1 MMCDHHNQNEAW
13 TFVLD
18 NLNLAFIVI
27 FTAEM
32 LLKMF
37 ALRQHYFAE
46 PWNLFDFVVVLLS
59 LAGLFLSD
67 LIEKYFVSPTLLRVV
82 RVAKVGRV
90 LRLIKGA
97 KGIRTLL
104 FSLVM
109 AFPALVNICLLL
121 FLVMFIFA
129 VFGMSLFKN
138 VKIRFGFDDVH
149 NFQTFTK
156 TFTLLF
162 QVGIKISIIT
172 LHILQIC
179 QSYWFES
186 FWCAFYIFA
195 FDEITGLIYLPGAV
209 FMRCVHLSTTGW
221 ISKKKI
227 TRARILVPHS
237 NKNQLKTIY
246 SVCSH
251 LLKQIFA

>member
-1 MMCDHHNQNEAW
+1 MMCDHYQMTDGWILA
-13 TFVLD
+13 LD

-37 ALRQHYFAE
+37 ALRYHYFAE

-138 VKIRFGFDDVH
+138 VKVRPGFDDVH
-149 NFQTFTK
+149 NFQTFGK
-156 TFTLLF
+156 TFSLLF
-162 QVGIKISIIT
+162 QVRLKKGPVAYVVDVQYDVILSPLLDVHFCRLVRRADGNHKRPRLRPCRRRNRLLRQLRSRDDGGR
-172 LHILQIC
+172 LH
-179 QSYWFES
+179 
-186 FWCAFYIFA
+186 
-195 FDEITGLIYLPGAV
+195 DT
-209 FMRCVHLSTTGW
+209 
-221 ISKKKI
+221 
-227 TRARILVPHS
+227 VPS
-237 NKNQLKTIY
+237 P
-246 SVCSH
+246 
-251 LLKQIFA
+251 

>member
-1 MMCDHHNQNEAW
+1 MFM
-13 TFVLD
+13 
-18 NLNLAFIVI
+18 
-27 FTAEM
+27 
-32 LLKMF
+32 KMF
-37 ALRQHYFAE
+37 ALRHHYFAE

-109 AFPALVNICLLL
+109 SLPALLNICLLL

-138 VKIRFGFDDVH
+138 VQVRGGFNDVH
-149 NFQTFTK
+149 NFK
-156 TFTLLF
+156 TFFKVHYIIYTCNDLLF
-162 QVGIKISIIT
+162 FI
-172 LHILQIC
+172 
-179 QSYWFES
+179 
-186 FWCAFYIFA
+186 
-195 FDEITGLIYLPGAV
+195 
-209 FMRCVHLSTTGW
+209 HLYFTDIHLALSNGHKCWLGW
-221 ISKKKI
+221 NSECHF
-227 TRARILVPHS
+227 R
-237 NKNQLKTIY
+237 
-246 SVCSH
+246 
-251 LLKQIFA
+251 

>member
-1 MMCDHHNQNEAW
+1 MTFTVQLIHSLLVFLLFQITMMCDHYDQNAAW
-13 TFVLD
+13 TFALD
-18 NLNLAFIVI
+18 NLNLSFIVI

-37 ALRQHYFAE
+37 ALRHHYYVE

-138 VKIRFGFDDVH
+138 VKVRPGFDDVH
-149 NFQTFTK
+149 NFQTFGK

-162 QVGIKISIIT
+162 QVNISTPDIRTLCGRLAFKLKLLIFGSRNVQKI
-172 LHILQIC
+172 
-179 QSYWFES
+179 
-186 FWCAFYIFA
+186 
-195 FDEITGLIYLPGAV
+195 
-209 FMRCVHLSTTGW
+209 
-221 ISKKKI
+221 
-227 TRARILVPHS
+227 HS
-237 NKNQLKTIY
+237 
-246 SVCSH
+246 
-251 LLKQIFA
+251 LLL

>member
-1 MMCDHHNQNEAW
+1 MVHRKYFFEYRKSNYWFDTSNSSLWLFQVTMMCDHYGQTKEW
-13 TFVLD
+13 TFLLD
-18 NLNLAFIVI
+18 NLNLSFIVI

-37 ALRQHYFAE
+37 ALRHHYFQE

-138 VKIRFGFDDVH
+138 VKIRPGFDDVH
-149 NFQTFTK
+149 NFQTFAK

-162 QVGIKISIIT
+162 QVNIKNVYDYYS
-172 LHILQIC
+172 
-179 QSYWFES
+179 
-186 FWCAFYIFA
+186 
-195 FDEITGLIYLPGAV
+195 G
-209 FMRCVHLSTTGW
+209 
-221 ISKKKI
+221 
-227 TRARILVPHS
+227 
-237 NKNQLKTIY
+237 NK
-246 SVCSH
+246 
-251 LLKQIFA
+251 

>member
-1 MMCDHHNQNEAW
+1 MCHFFSQVAMMCDHFQQNEAW
-13 TFVLD
+13 TFALD
-18 NLNLAFIVI
+18 NLNLSFIVI

-37 ALRQHYFAE
+37 ALRHHYFAE
-46 PWNLFDFVVVLLS
+46 PWNLFDFVVVMLS

-109 AFPALVNICLLL
+109 AFPALINICLLL
-121 FLVMFIFA
+121 FLIMFIFA

-138 VKIRFGFDDVH
+138 VKIRPGFDDVH
-149 NFQTFTK
+149 NFQTFGK
-156 TFTLLF
+156 TFSLLF
-162 QVGIKISIIT
+162 QVK
-172 LHILQIC
+172 HR
-179 QSYWFES
+179 F
-186 FWCAFYIFA
+186 
-195 FDEITGLIYLPGAV
+195 
-209 FMRCVHLSTTGW
+209 HLAWGVQQMFHRNPT
-221 ISKKKI
+221 KE
-227 TRARILVPHS
+227 
-237 NKNQLKTIY
+237 Y
-246 SVCSH
+246 YC
-251 LLKQIFA
+251 